1 MEVVR
6 IASMLEGL
14 SIVGNVS
21 MKTLLE
27 GLSIKVIGNVSME
40 TTCKILDLFV
50 GGVSIQT
57 TCEDLS
63 IEVV

>member
-1 MEVVR
+1 MLEGSFIEV
-6 IASMLEGL
+6 LEGL

-21 MKTLLE
+21 METLLE
-27 GLSIKVIGNVSME
+27 GLSIKV
-40 TTCKILDLFV
+40 CKILDLFI
-50 GGVSIQT
+50 GGVS